1 MKTSL
6 AAILMAACGSSVA
19 AFSYSTLNNK
29 RCAITTSIAMS
40 SRSFGYRN
48 NNRSGGF
55 RNRNDDWGYDDD
67 RYDDEYRN
75 NGIYNGDYEGDDY
88 LRYSG
93 RNNNNDWRPNNN
105 LWRPTNNSWGGL
117 PLGFG
122 GNRNV
127 NSNNWGRRNKWNRNS
142 NSWGGRRSFGG
153 RRSGG
158 LQRYQPEFQ
167 DGYDTYDYDPYINDN
182 SYSPYGRRS
191 ESFRDMSNND
201 RYRRQRG
208 YADQRTFGG
217 QVRSNTYGNYG
228 SEGFRRGNALDRI
241 QDYVTP
247 RNREMIQQRQNG
259 GRMARYG
266 NQQQYDVNR
275 GNVRAG
281 SSSDFRRGRG
291 FDRIQDYLSP
301 REREMR
307 QMQDNRML
315 GRGVYQQG
323 YYDDGRG
330 GYYGGYQGEGMGDT
344 YGRDMYDDF
353 SFSSSSGRRRDYGRD
368 LSDYGRSGYD
378 SIYNDGLADRS
389 YSGRR
394 NSSGWDNLKNVF
406 KTTGGA

>member
-6 AAILMAACGSSVA
+6 VAILVAASGSSVA
-19 AFSYSTLNNK
+19 AFSFSKLNNK
-29 RCAITTSIAMS
+29 RCTITSTSIAMS
-40 SRSFGYRN
+40 SSFGYRN
-48 NNRSGGF
+48 NNRSGGY
-55 RNRNDDWGYDDD
+55 RNRNDDLDYDDD
-67 RYDDEYRN
+67 SYDDEYRS

-88 LRYSG
+88 LRFSG
-93 RNNNNDWRPNNN
+93 RNNNNNDWRPNNN

-122 GNRNV
+122 GNRNIN
-127 NSNNWGRRNKWNRNS
+127 NSNNGGRRNKWNRN
-142 NSWGGRRSFGG
+142 NNNSFGG

-158 LQRYQPEFQ
+158 LRSYQPEFR
-167 DGYDTYDYDPYINDN
+167 DYGYDTYDYDPYVND
-182 SYSPYGRRS
+182 SPYSRRS
-191 ESFRDMSNND
+191 ESFRDTSNND
-201 RYRRQRG
+201 RYRRRDNFGGRYNQRG
-208 YADQRTFGG
+208 YAEQRTFGG
-217 QVRSNTYGNYG
+217 RVRSNTYGNYG

-259 GRMARYG
+259 MARYG

-291 FDRIQDYLSP
+291 FDRIQDFLSP

-307 QMQDNRML
+307 QMQDNRIL

-330 GYYGGYQGEGMGDT
+330 GGYGGYQGEGMGDT

-353 SFSSSSGRRRDYGRD
+353 SYSSSGGRRRDSYDGT
-368 LSDYGRSGYD
+368 SGYD
-378 SIYNDGLADRS
+378 SIYNEGLADRS

-394 NSSGWDNLKNVF
+394 NSGSGWDNLKNVF
-406 KTTGGA
+406 RTTGGA